1 MRQSR
6 WQKRIMMIVPAS
18 EQDADG
24 AAHTLHWT
32 GGDAERATF
41 GVPLSPTGAEPVTH
55 YGSYTSATD
64 PLWAAVQELMAEGQY
79 PGLMWYRLDRNQTVL
94 VETNSAT
101 AETGEPWEWRDALA
115 DMGLKRMEDDDG
127 IS

>member
-1 MRQSR
+1 
-6 WQKRIMMIVPAS
+6 MMIVPAG

-41 GVPLSPTGAEPVTH
+41 SVPLSPTGLEPATH

-64 PLWAAVQELMAEGQY
+64 PLWAAMQELMEAGKY
-79 PGLMWYRLDRNQTVL
+79 PGLVWYRLDRNQTVL
-94 VETNSAT
+94 VETNGA
-101 AETGEPWEWRDALA
+101 AETGKPWTWQDAL
-115 DMGLKRMEDDDG
+115 DDLGLKHMEVDDG
-127 IS
+127 ISE

>member
-41 GVPLSPTGAEPVTH
+41 SVPLSPTGMEPATH

-64 PLWAAVQELMAEGQY
+64 PLWAAVQELMAAGMY
-79 PGLMWYRLDRNQTVL
+79 PGLVWYRLDRNQTVL
-94 VETNSAT
+94 TETNSLT
-101 AETGEPWEWRDALA
+101 AETGKPWEWGDAL
-115 DMGLKRMEDDDG
+115 DDLGLKRMEDDDG